1 VSVFFIPQRS
11 ILCERLLKAEGVYG
25 DLAIADI
32 PVDWVPYDTDV
43 LSLELESTFRVR
55 IPNHFV
61 QNSRIYC
68 LLNPRHRR
76 AVAGA
81 GVHLQAEDVIW
92 RC

>member
-1 VSVFFIPQRS
+1 MSVFFIPQRS

-55 IPNHFV
+55 IYFV
-61 QNSRIYC
+61 QIPRINY

-76 AVAGA
+76 LSLELESTFRV
-81 GVHLQAEDVIW
+81 
-92 RC
+92 RM